1 MKDVTG
7 WIEGGLGNVVLMR
20 FNLFSAAAVLA
31 GQQAAVAV
39 VNPYP
44 PSGPAK

>member
-1 MKDVTG
+1 MVRQQVKERHFD
-7 WIEGGLGNVVLMR
+7 LGIDLR
-20 FNLFSAAAVLA
+20 LSAAAVLA
-31 GQQAAVAV
+31 GQQTAVAV